1 MEPIQIIDRLGKLS
15 LDIEIMSD
23 TLQAYVSL
31 FYGADID
38 RPTDRAIGNG
48 LWGLAER
55 LKATAAEIDQLND
68 EVRAAQYRRNELD
81 GNEDEGKEERPF
93 T

>member
-1 MEPIQIIDRLGKLS
+1 MEPMQIIERLSKLS
-15 LDIEIMSD
+15 LDIEILTD

-31 FYGADID
+31 FYGEDID

-55 LKATAAEIDQLND
+55 LTATAEEIDRIND

-81 GNEDEGKEERPF
+81 GNEEEGKEERPF